1 MEYQVSIKK
10 CEQIS
15 PDDWELFIQS
25 LKISDNTT
33 IGEISYWIRQK
44 FNDKENKMKM
54 NFTVTQL
61 QDLTEL

>member
-10 CEQIS
+10 CEQVS

>member
-1 MEYQVSIKK
+1 MEYHVSIKK
-10 CEQIS
+10 CEQVS

-25 LKISDNTT
+25 LKITDKTT
-33 IGEISYWIRQK
+33 IGEISSWIRRK